1 MLHLP
6 AENGSSPPTW
16 GIRTD
21 GVRDSRDPR
30 FIPTYVGHTW
40 IRVSRMPPGAVHPH
54 LRGAYGLAE
63 CVRHIRN
70 GSSPPTWGIRCHQAT
85 IRLSHRFIPTYVGHT
100 GTKQESGDKSRFIP
114 TYVGHTD
121 SEAKAAWNGA
131 VHPHL
136 RGAYAH
142 LVGQLT
148 ERIGSSPPTW
158 GIHGRDVS
166 HHRLQRFIP
175 TYVGHTPPSGFFHPP
190 RPVHPHLRG
199 AYMAWVS
206 SIRYFNGSSPPTWG
220 ILLQG
225 RLVAQPERFIPTYVG
240 HTPLMST
247 GKIFSAVHPHLRG
260 AYRPRPFVLVVR
272 VGSSPP
278 TWGIRTPPRPILRA
292 GRFIPTYVGHTFML

>member
-1 MLHLP
+1 
-6 AENGSSPPTW
+6 
-16 GIRTD
+16 
-21 GVRDSRDPR
+21 
-30 FIPTYVGHTW
+30 
-40 IRVSRMPPGAVHPH
+40 MPPGAVHPH

>member
-1 MLHLP
+1 MFDCIQIIIL
-6 AENGSSPPTW
+6 
-16 GIRTD
+16 
-21 GVRDSRDPR
+21 
-30 FIPTYVGHTW
+30 
-40 IRVSRMPPGAVHPH
+40 
-54 LRGAYGLAE
+54 
-63 CVRHIRN
+63 
-70 GSSPPTWGIRCHQAT
+70 
-85 IRLSHRFIPTYVGHT
+85 RFIPTYVGHT
-100 GTKQESGDKSRFIP
+100 GWPNVSDT
-114 TYVGHTD
+114 
-121 SEAKAAWNGA
+121 SET

-136 RGAYAH
+136 RGAYGHKA
-142 LVGQLT
+142 
-148 ERIGSSPPTW
+148 
-158 GIHGRDVS
+158 GIR
-166 HHRLQRFIP
+166 RQI
-175 TYVGHTPPSGFFHPP
+175 
-190 RPVHPHLRG
+190 PVHPHLRG